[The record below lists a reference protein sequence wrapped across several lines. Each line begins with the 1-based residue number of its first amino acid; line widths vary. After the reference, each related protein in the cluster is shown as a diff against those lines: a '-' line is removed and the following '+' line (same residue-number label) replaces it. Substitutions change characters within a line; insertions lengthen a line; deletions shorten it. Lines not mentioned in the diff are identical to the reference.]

1 MDKITEQTLAQLDQ
15 LAADLH
21 HCQRRL
27 EQLGRAKVPVYFFV
41 PLSAQRGFAALYS
54 AVQDMKSQLQ
64 DVFAPLKAKF

>member
-21 HCQRRL
+21 NCQHRL

-41 PLSAQRGFAALYS
+41 PLKASRGFNTVYAALD
-54 AVQDMKSQLQ
+54 DMKTQLT
-64 DVFAPLKAKF
+64 DLSSH